1 MKVISMERFMIDEGL
16 DRALDIIRI
25 RIDYYKREDSLINDM
40 IIKELEL
47 LAEEI
52 NKEKY
57 YK

>member
-1 MKVISMERFMIDEGL
+1 MEKFMIDEGM

-47 LAEEI
+47 LVKEIEEQ
-52 NKEKY
+52 KH

>member
-1 MKVISMERFMIDEGL
+1 MERFMIDEGL

-25 RIDYYKREDSLINDM
+25 RIDYYKKKDSLINDM

>member
-1 MKVISMERFMIDEGL
+1 MEVISVERFMIDEGL
-16 DRALDIIRI
+16 DRALDIIRM
-25 RIDYYKREDSLINDM
+25 RIDYYKKEDSLINDM

>member
-1 MKVISMERFMIDEGL
+1 MERFMIDEGL

-40 IIKELEL
+40 IVEELESL
-47 LAEEI
+47 VKEIEEQ
-52 NKEKY
+52 KY

>member
-1 MKVISMERFMIDEGL
+1 MERFMIDEGL

-47 LAEEI
+47 LVKEIEEQ
-52 NKEKY
+52 KY
-57 YK
+57 YKEGGE

>member
-1 MKVISMERFMIDEGL
+1 MERFMIDEGL

-47 LAEEI
+47 LVKEIEEQ
-52 NKEKY
+52 KY